1 MTAPRP
7 GEPEHR
13 PDPRPIW
20 FVLSFYPRWWRQRYG
35 EEFAAL
41 LTDLTESASRPAR
54 ARLLANALRGGLTA
68 RLAGAAER
76 MMPDRSKEPLATV
89 ACAIMVFAVGVAG
102 LAKLREGAVFSS
114 VAHAHRAV
122 GTSLGIL
129 QGAAALAGV
138 AVLVGLVPLA
148 WMVLRQV
155 VVDRRPGLI
164 GPLAVGL
171 LAPLGWFG
179 LVWITAQLIGANP
192 AGPNL
197 AVILL
202 LALSGAAAVVICAG
216 AVITLIRRAQL
227 PGRLLRAEIPAMAV
241 LGLSM
246 AAATA
251 ADIVWGLSIRSADAA
266 LFNSDNGLVST
277 PFAPNWAGSAM
288 VLSAVTVIVFAATAR
303 AARRAPSWH
312 VQVADDLDVP

>member
-1 MTAPRP
+1 VTTPRP
-7 GEPEHR
+7 GEPEPRREHR
-13 PDPRPIW
+13 PDPRPSW

-41 LTDLTESASRPAR
+41 LSDLTEGVSRPAR

-68 RLAGAAER
+68 RLAPTADG

-114 VAHAHRAV
+114 VAHAHTAV
-122 GTSLGIL
+122 GASLNVL
-129 QGAAALAGV
+129 RGAAALAGV

-148 WMVLRQV
+148 RTVLRQV
-155 VVDRRPGLI
+155 IVDRRPGLI
-164 GPLAVGL
+164 GPLAAGV

-179 LVWITAQLIGANP
+179 LVWITARLIGGNP
-192 AGPNL
+192 AGPNVV
-197 AVILL
+197 VILI
-202 LALSGAAAVVICAG
+202 LALSGAAAVVTCAG
-216 AVITLIRRAQL
+216 AVITLIRRVQL
-227 PGRLLRAEIPAMAV
+227 PGSLLRAEVPAMAV
-241 LGLSM
+241 LSLST
-246 AAATA
+246 AVATA
-251 ADIVWGLSIRSADAA
+251 ADIAWGLSIRSADAA

-288 VLSAVTVIVFAATAR
+288 ILSAVTVIVFAATAR
-303 AARRAPSWH
+303 AARQTSAPSL
-312 VQVADDLDVP
+312 V

>member
-7 GEPEHR
+7 GQPEHR

-41 LTDLTESASRPAR
+41 LADLTESASRPVR
-54 ARLLANALRGGLTA
+54 ARLLINALRGGLIA
-68 RLAGAAER
+68 RLAPTAER
-76 MMPDRSKEPLATV
+76 MMPDRSKEPLATI

-114 VAHAHRAV
+114 VAHAHTAV
-122 GTSLGIL
+122 DTSLDVL

-138 AVLVGLVPLA
+138 AVLAGLVPLA

-155 VVDRRPGLI
+155 IVDRRPGLI
-164 GPLAVGL
+164 GPLVTGL

-197 AVILL
+197 AVILVV
-202 LALSGAAAVVICAG
+202 ALSGAAAVVICAG
-216 AVITLIRRAQL
+216 AVMTLIRRAQL
-227 PGRLLRAEIPAMAV
+227 PGRLLRAEVPAMAV
-241 LGLSM
+241 LSLSM
-246 AAATA
+246 AVASA
-251 ADIVWGLSIRSADAA
+251 ADIAWGLSIRSADAA

-288 VLSAVTVIVFAATAR
+288 ILSAVTVVVFAATAR
-303 AARRAPSWH
+303 AARRPAR
-312 VQVADDLDVP
+312 VPM